1 MKTLVILAHPNL
13 AQSTVNRAWAD
24 ALTQQSEHYTV
35 HELYRRYPG
44 GRIDVA
50 AEQALVDA
58 HAAFILQFPV
68 YWFNCPPLLKQWL
81 DDVLVYGWAYGG
93 GQALTGKEWL
103 SVISTGGPAD
113 SYQAGG
119 YNRFAMSE
127 FLKPLVQT
135 AHLLQMT
142 FLPPFI
148 FHGAVRADAG
158 AVAASAEQLATYVH
172 DPLLDPVK
180 RLAAL
185 QAQMTQDGVKLG

>member
-1 MKTLVILAHPNL
+1 
-13 AQSTVNRAWAD
+13 
-24 ALTQQSEHYTV
+24 
-35 HELYRRYPG
+35 
-44 GRIDVA
+44 
-50 AEQALVDA
+50 
-58 HAAFILQFPV
+58 
-68 YWFNCPPLLKQWL
+68 
-81 DDVLVYGWAYGG
+81 
-93 GQALTGKEWL
+93 
-103 SVISTGGPAD
+103 
-113 SYQAGG
+113 
-119 YNRFAMSE
+119 MSE

-158 AVAASAEQLATYVH
+158 VVAASAEQLAMYVH

>member
-1 MKTLVILAHPNL
+1 MQVLVNVFHPRL
-13 AQSTVNRAWAD
+13 AQSMVNRAWVARLATAGVTLRD
-24 ALTQQSEHYTV
+24 MYAL
-35 HELYRRYPG
+35 YPDG
-44 GRIDVA
+44 KIDVA
-50 AEQALVDA
+50 AEQAALLA
-58 HAAFILQFPV
+58 HERIVFQHPF
-68 YWFNCPPLLKQWL
+68 YWYSTPPLMKQWL

-148 FHGAVRADAG
+148 FHGAVCADAG
-158 AVAASAEQLATYVH
+158 VVAASAEQLAMYVH